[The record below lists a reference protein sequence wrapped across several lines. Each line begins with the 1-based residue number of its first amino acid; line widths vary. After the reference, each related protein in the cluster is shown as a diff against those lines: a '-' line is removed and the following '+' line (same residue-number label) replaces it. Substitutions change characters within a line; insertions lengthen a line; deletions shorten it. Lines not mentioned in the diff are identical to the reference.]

1 MPHVWTKQN
10 ETRKYT
16 KMFQLCQTVGTMWQA
31 VPVSTHFLPGTDL
44 TEKQLPSWR
53 LSPRPVPSTIGTL
66 LADRAKCIT
75 LGPKVLVS
83 LCVSFYF
90 PFHGLATED
99 REAPGNSRVE
109 GTWWQSL
116 QELPSCQENPVPTAS
131 WVRNKLV
138 ALAFSQGWCLC
149 SGRCQPVQ
157 YR

>member
-1 MPHVWTKQN
+1 MNQTKWDKKIYKNVPIVPDCRDHVAG
-10 ETRKYT
+10 
-16 KMFQLCQTVGTMWQA
+16 C
-31 VPVSTHFLPGTDL
+31 
-44 TEKQLPSWR
+44 PSR
-53 LSPRPVPSTIGTL
+53 HPL
-66 LADRAKCIT
+66 LAWHRPHWETAAQLEAVSQPHALHHRHLACRQAKCIT